1 LKETDE
7 GHDDGVR
14 EQCWLRFNP
23 SEDETQG
30 RNDEEKNAQNN
41 Q

>member
-14 EQCWLRFNP
+14 EQGRLRFDP

-30 RNDEEKNAQNN
+30 RNDEEKDAQND